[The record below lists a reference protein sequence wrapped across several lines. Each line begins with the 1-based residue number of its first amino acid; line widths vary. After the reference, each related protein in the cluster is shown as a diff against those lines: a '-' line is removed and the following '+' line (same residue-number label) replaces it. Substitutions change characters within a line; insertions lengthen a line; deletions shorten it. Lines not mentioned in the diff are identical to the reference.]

1 MINGSIGPLSGS
13 SIYIIA
19 VMAALILIL
28 YVVTIVLMVKL
39 SNMKKRYKI
48 MMSGTN
54 ADNVEHMLLEHITK
68 VEKVMQQNASIN
80 AENKRIQELLEGAI
94 QRVGIVRFAA
104 FEDVGGDLS
113 YAVALLD
120 RKNTGVILSS
130 IFSRNSS
137 TTYMKPIDKGH
148 SSYKLSDEEQDALNK
163 AMMQR

>member
-1 MINGSIGPLSGS
+1 
-13 SIYIIA
+13 
-19 VMAALILIL
+19 
-28 YVVTIVLMVKL
+28 
-39 SNMKKRYKI
+39 

-54 ADNVEHMLLEHITK
+54 ADNVEKMLLEHITK
-68 VEKVMQQNASIN
+68 VEKVMQQNANIN

>member
-13 SIYIIA
+13 GIYIIA

-80 AENKRIQELLEGAI
+80 AEK
-94 QRVGIVRFAA
+94 
-104 FEDVGGDLS
+104 
-113 YAVALLD
+113 
-120 RKNTGVILSS
+120 
-130 IFSRNSS
+130 
-137 TTYMKPIDKGH
+137 
-148 SSYKLSDEEQDALNK
+148 
-163 AMMQR
+163 